1 MTLVLGTFLNFNFL
15 QEGYFTRKTREII
28 QNKTNQ
34 VTFKRI
40 KRNSRLLKMKIF
52 CGVLF

>member
-34 VTFKRI
+34 EKSKKTKR
-40 KRNSRLLKMKIF
+40 KSRLLKMKIF